1 MTVVPPPPAPS
12 PERHREPFPERHLE
26 RLAWPAVQAA
36 AKREGST
43 VLWALGSLEQHGP
56 HLPLQTDALFADRL
70 VEALIETLPAELPLW
85 RLPVQMI
92 GFAPEHRGFAGSF
105 SLAAGELIALV
116 RVVGEELARC
126 GFRRLVLMNGHGGQI
141 GLLEV
146 AARDLRTSVPALAV
160 LPCFLW
166 RGLDDGSS
174 LIPEPERSQ
183 GLHAGLAETS
193 LMLHL
198 APELVGPERP
208 ADGLDL
214 RDAPPPGWSWEG
226 GAPTAWRTG
235 ELSASGV
242 IGDSSGATAE
252 LGEKLFAG
260 LVNGWDQRLR
270 SLLSHDW
277 PPTTFKP

>member
-1 MTVVPPPPAPS
+1 MSVPPP
-12 PERHREPFPERHLE
+12 REPIPDRHLE
-26 RLAWPAVQAA
+26 RLPWPAVQAA

-43 VLWALGSLEQHGP
+43 VLWAMGSLEQHGH
-56 HLPLQTDALFADRL
+56 HLPLHTDAFFADRL
-70 VEALIETLPAELPLW
+70 VEALIATLPADLPLW

-92 GFAPEHRGFAGSF
+92 GYAPEHRGFAGSF
-105 SLAAGELIALV
+105 SLAAVDVIALV
-116 RVVGEELARC
+116 RVVGAELARC

-146 AARDLRTSVPALAV
+146 AAREVRESHPDLAV

-166 RGLDDGSS
+166 RGLDDAAS

-198 APELVGPERP
+198 APDLVGADRL
-208 ADGLDL
+208 ADGPTPD
-214 RDAPPPGWSWEG
+214 DKPPPGWSWEG

-235 ELSASGV
+235 EISTSGV
-242 IGDSSGATAE
+242 IGDPTGATAE
-252 LGEKLFAG
+252 LGAKLFEG
-260 LVNGWDQRLR
+260 LVNGWSQRLR
-270 SLLSHDW
+270 SLLTQDW
-277 PPTTFKP
+277 PPRHWRP

>member
-1 MTVVPPPPAPS
+1 MTSVPPPPAPVS
-12 PERHREPFPERHLE
+12 ERHLE
-26 RLAWPAVQAA
+26 RLPWPAVREAA
-36 AKREGST
+36 AREGST

-56 HLPLQTDALFADRL
+56 HLPLHTDALFADRL

-85 RLPVQMI
+85 RLPVQML

-105 SLAAGELIALV
+105 SLGAGDVIALV
-116 RVVGEELARC
+116 RVVGEELGRC

-146 AARDLRTSVPALAV
+146 AARDLRTSVPSLAV

-166 RGLDDGSS
+166 RGLDEGAS
-174 LIPEPERSQ
+174 LIPEPERRQ

-208 ADGLDL
+208 VDGLDP
-214 RDAPPPGWSWEG
+214 RHAPPPGWSWEG

-235 ELSASGV
+235 EISPSGV
-242 IGDSSGATAE
+242 IGDASGATAE
-252 LGEKLFAG
+252 LGAKLFAG
-260 LVNGWDQRLR
+260 LVKGWEQRLR

-277 PPTTFKP
+277 PPTQFEP

>member
-1 MTVVPPPPAPS
+1 MPSVPPPSAPV
-12 PERHREPFPERHLE
+12 PERHLE
-26 RLAWPAVQAA
+26 RMPWPAVQAA
-36 AKREGST
+36 AGREGST
-43 VLWALGSLEQHGP
+43 VLWALGSIEQHGP
-56 HLPLQTDALFADRL
+56 HLPLHTDALFADRL
-70 VEALIETLPAELPLW
+70 VEALIETLPGELPLW

-105 SLAAGELIALV
+105 SLAAGDLITLV
-116 RVVGEELARC
+116 GVVGEELARC

-146 AARDLRTSVPALAV
+146 AARELRTRFPSLAV

-166 RGLDDGSS
+166 RGLDDGVD
-174 LIPEPERSQ
+174 LIPEPERSR

-208 ADGLDL
+208 ADGLDP

-235 ELSASGV
+235 EISASGV
-242 IGDSSGATAE
+242 IGDPSGATAE
-252 LGEKLFAG
+252 LGEKLFVA
-260 LVNGWDQRLR
+260 LVNGWNQRLR
-270 SLLSHDW
+270 SLLTHDW
-277 PPTTFKP
+277 PPSQFKP